1 MSMFGTTLGI
11 PAPRRMITVLLK
23 TDKSLFIWEPE
34 EGSVTCAIIAF
45 VLNMNCLKI
54 SSVK

>member
-1 MSMFGTTLGI
+1 MFGTTLGI